1 MADLKLDILVVP
13 TYNLNLLNIT
23 DASIYPDPLTVTSPT
38 IEITVPGFN
47 RVLLPFTIQKPNVFS
62 SITLGLSEPGEYLS
76 LPDGIYNIKYSIAP
90 AQDNFITRNIFR
102 TEKLQEKFDNAFM
115 QLDMMECDRAIKEQS
130 QVKLNTI
137 NIFIQGA
144 IASANNCANIE
155 AKKLYEKAD
164 KMLTTFVKKDCNC
177 TGNNY

>member
-1 MADLKLDILVVP
+1 MAELKLDVLVVP
-13 TYNLNLLNIT
+13 TYNLKLLNIT
-23 DASIYPDPLTVTSPT
+23 DASIYPDPLSVISPT
-38 IEITVPGFN
+38 IEISVPGFET
-47 RVLLPFTIQKPNVFS
+47 VSLPFTIQSANIFNSVS
-62 SITLGLSEPGEYLS
+62 LGLSQVGEYLS

-90 AQDNFITRNIFR
+90 AQDNFITRSVFR

-155 AKKLYEKAD
+155 AMKLYEKAD
-164 KMLTTFVKKDCNC
+164 KMLTTFIKKDCNC